1 MLTLIRF
8 LIFVGPSGCRP
19 YNVFSPFPPLPSS
32 SFGHIRQR
40 QDRTV
45 SRSRVYNRFLLL
57 LQWTPRLSSLKHPYF
72 HDSSIA
78 MNISYMVGHGGQ
90 HRGSSKDDKD
100 SIRTASSHLCPIRP
114 LHPLCLLRA
123 LRPLHPFHPL
133 QKIEDAGE
141 FSVPRISWDSNS
153 GSDMPNAL
161 GLVVCCHC
169 DLRINFK
176 NIM

>member
-1 MLTLIRF
+1 MSTLIRF
-8 LIFVGPSGCRP
+8 LIFVGPSGCQP
-19 YNVFSPFPPLPSS
+19 YNCFLLFRCCLLL
-32 SFGHIRQR
+32 HLDTIADHHLNIRQR

-100 SIRTASSHLCPIRP
+100 NDKTASATFALFAPFIPFVSFAPFVPCIPFIPFKKLRMLGNSRFPEFLGIPTVGPTCQMHL
-114 LHPLCLLRA
+114 
-123 LRPLHPFHPL
+123 
-133 QKIEDAGE
+133 
-141 FSVPRISWDSNS
+141 V
-153 GSDMPNAL
+153 
-161 GLVVCCHC
+161 
-169 DLRINFK
+169 
-176 NIM
+176 